1 MPYVKDGINDAVV
14 HGLADRVN
22 GQQGSK
28 LAGHAHAMVA
38 SGEALTLQVR
48 FSAEPLKDPFA
59 DFEEVLACRIAE
71 ADAYYAAVQPTG
83 LSADERLVQRQALA
97 GLLWSK

>member
-1 MPYVKDGINDAVV
+1 
-14 HGLADRVN
+14 LADRVN

-48 FSAEPLKDPFA
+48 FSAEPLKDPFT
-59 DFEEVLACRIAE
+59 DFEKILACRMGALPNSGAE
-71 ADAYYAAVQPTG
+71 EGP
-83 LSADERLVQRQALA
+83 RR
-97 GLLWSK
+97 